1 MLQGYQDG
9 KSLVMGVISAEAQW
23 TSSTY
28 ATICIDFAPAF
39 A

>member
-1 MLQGYQDG
+1 MLQWYQDG
-9 KSLVMGVISAEAQW
+9 KSLVMGVIFAEW

-28 ATICIDFAPAF
+28 ATIFIDFAPAF